1 MSLKIRDIENSVK
14 AGSLIKDT
22 LISKG
27 TPQKAWRGLV
37 KYVGGFAV
45 VFPFDVNGEKWA
57 YRCLYADLGNVERRL
72 KTLSQGLNK
81 LDLPYFTPFYYEPEG
96 IEIDGKL
103 YPTTRMKW
111 VAGKTIIEYICNNKH
126 RSEQLF
132 KLADEFY
139 TMCKT
144 LHKHK
149 ISHGDLQHGNIL
161 IDDKGAIHLIDYD
174 SVYIPDLNGY
184 SDNIKGLPDYQHPL
198 RIENKVANE
207 KMDYFSELII
217 YISILA
223 IAEKPDLVRKYK
235 LNEDSEK
242 MLFTADDY
250 RDLKASNIY
259 SDLSQLSDKVKMLLS
274 ILQEYLTKTSILDLE
289 PFHEA
294 FEYMQASLTISK
306 KKIRKGKE
314 SARLTWKVISSSKIV
329 LLANGKELQKC
340 DNQGF
345 LDVTPEVDT
354 NYCLKIQYTDSNKFD
369 ERKVQLLVRPEA
381 TVEFFPDKDY
391 TLPGVPIKLSWNVR
405 NASSVIYNG
414 QKKNLNDSIILK
426 EGIEKEADFSISVT
440 DEFETKEHHTKV
452 RMLPMPVIETLLV
465 PTPEIED
472 SVNVVANMPIQ
483 FNDGKLS
490 SFKMPT
496 INYDDIANITKDMP
510 SFINMP
516 IMPTPN
522 FELPKTLPEKIN
534 EKMATYYNNIEIAI
548 ENTIQKFNSILNRN
562 NQ

>member
-14 AGSLIKDT
+14 SGASIKDP
-22 LISKG
+22 LINKG
-27 TPQKAWRGLV
+27 IPQKARRGLV
-37 KYVGGFAV
+37 KYAGGFAV

-81 LDLPYFTPFYYEPEG
+81 LNLPYFTPFYYEPEG

-111 VAGKTIIEYICNNKH
+111 VEGKKIVEYIYDNRNH
-126 RSEQLF
+126 SALLF

-139 TMCKT
+139 KMCKK
-144 LHKHK
+144 LHKYK

-161 IDDKGAIHLIDYD
+161 IDNSGSIHLIDYD
-174 SVYIPDLNGY
+174 SVYIPELDGC

-198 RIENKVANE
+198 RTENKVANE

-217 YISILA
+217 YLSILA
-223 IAEKPDLVRKYK
+223 IAEAPDLVRKYK
-235 LNEDSEK
+235 FNRDSEK

-250 RDLKASNIY
+250 RDLIASNIY
-259 SDLSQLSDKVKMLLS
+259 SDLSQLSNKVKMLLS
-274 ILQEYLTKTSILDLE
+274 ILQDYLTKISILDLE
-289 PFHEA
+289 PFHEV
-294 FEYMQASLTISK
+294 FEHMRASLIISK

-314 SARLTWKVISSSKIV
+314 SARLTWKVISDCKIV
-329 LLANGKELQKC
+329 LFANGKELQKC
-340 DNQGF
+340 NNQGF
-345 LDVTPEVDT
+345 LDVMPEFDT
-354 NYCLKIQYTDSNKFD
+354 NYCLKIQYTDSNKTD
-369 ERKVQLLVRPEA
+369 ERKVQLLVRSEA

-405 NASSVIYNG
+405 NASFVMYNG

-426 EGIEKEADFSISVT
+426 EGIEKEAVFSISVT

-465 PTPEIED
+465 PAPEIED
-472 SVNVVANMPIQ
+472 SVNVVANIPIQ

-496 INYDDIANITKDMP
+496 INYEDIANITKDMP
-510 SFINMP
+510 SFINVP
-516 IMPTPN
+516 TMPTPN
-522 FELPKTLPEKIN
+522 FELPKILPEKIN
-534 EKMATYYNNIEIAI
+534 EKMATYYNCIESAI
-548 ENTIQKFNSILNRN
+548 ENIIQKFNSILNHN